1 MKKLDEKSIKI
12 ENDTLKKNSFS
23 KQSADASSSSLSTS
37 SANVSPLISDTQV
50 IRDPVLMNL
59 ISSDDV
65 RNIRLLL
72 ITGEKNFDELRKF
85 SGIKEES
92 LKSLL
97 FTLISK
103 GIIKFHEKK
112 ISNTSSSDT
121 FYSITA
127 KHFIYQQKE
136 EIIFNDLE
144 IVGQLNHK
152 KKLILLNLIQSE
164 SKTIMDLSRKTDM
177 NPGTVKRHLSDLI
190 EAQLVTIAKEEF
202 NNRRILLKYYIT
214 VAKKMIFHYEWPNM
228 D

>member
-1 MKKLDEKSIKI
+1 MKLGEKSIKI
-12 ENDTLKKNSFS
+12 ENDSLNEISIS
-23 KQSADASSSSLSTS
+23 KHNVDASSSRLSHS
-37 SANVSPLISDTQV
+37 SPPASPILSDTQ
-50 IRDPVLMNL
+50 IIKDPILMNL

-65 RNIRLLL
+65 RKIRLLL
-72 ITGEKNFDELRKF
+72 ITGEKNFDELRKS
-85 SGIKEES
+85 SGIKEET

-112 ISNTSSSDT
+112 ILNTSSSDI

-127 KHFIYQQKE
+127 KHFFYQQKE

-152 KKLILLNLIQSE
+152 KKNNLLNLIRLE
-164 SKTIMDLSRKTDM
+164 PKTIMELSRKTEL

-214 VAKKMIFHYEWPNM
+214 VAKKMVFHYEWPKI